1 MIPSR
6 RFRYSHTLL
15 QLERP
20 APQPQLNLSM
30 TKIYHNPRCT
40 KSRQAL
46 QLLEERGVEAEVI
59 KYLDTPPTQK
69 ELAEIVKLLGIPAK
83 DLVRKKEAL
92 FKELNLGEQTLTDQ
106 QWIAAMVENPKLI
119 ERPIVIH
126 NGKAAIGRPTEKIAE
141 ILEA

>member
-1 MIPSR
+1 
-6 RFRYSHTLL
+6 
-15 QLERP
+15 
-20 APQPQLNLSM
+20 M

-46 QLLEERGVEAEVI
+46 QLLQERSIEPEVI
-59 KYLDTPPTQK
+59 KYLDTPPSKK
-69 ELAEIVKLLGIPAK
+69 ELAEIVKLLGIPAA

-92 FKELNLGEQTLTDQ
+92 FKELNLGEQTLTNQ
-106 QWIAAMVENPKLI
+106 QWIATMVEHPKLI

-141 ILEA
+141 LLDA

>member
-1 MIPSR
+1 
-6 RFRYSHTLL
+6 
-15 QLERP
+15 
-20 APQPQLNLSM
+20 M

>member
-1 MIPSR
+1 
-6 RFRYSHTLL
+6 
-15 QLERP
+15 
-20 APQPQLNLSM
+20 M

-83 DLVRKKEAL
+83 DLVRKKDAL
-92 FKELNLGEQTLTDQ
+92 FKELNLGKQTLTNQ